1 MSAPV
6 KKTVKKTPARIHSS
20 MKKETMNP
28 SDYLKYET
36 RFSCEE
42 CSHFDS
48 LTDICTIGY
57 VTKHHRKAVQEQQ
70 YLLAGKIAF
79 CRFHEID

>member
-1 MSAPV
+1 MPAP
-6 KKTVKKTPARIHSS
+6 TTRAAKKTPPRIHSS
-20 MKKETMNP
+20 IKKDTMDP
-28 SDYLKYET
+28 SDYLKFET

-48 LTDICTIGY
+48 LNETCTIGY
-57 VTKHHRKAVQEQQ
+57 VTSHHRQAAQEQQ
-70 YLLAGKIAF
+70 YLLAGNIAF